1 MKYKVTRL
9 FLQAIET
16 LNIDVE
22 CLCREGVCGTCE
34 TAILEGEA
42 EHFDQYLSDAEK
54 SFTKEH
60 DDLCIKSKRQKID
73 IRSLIYFCG
82 RSIA

>member
-1 MKYKVTRL
+1 MRQQFLKMGSFTVVLAKSNQEIEVQSNQTI
-9 FLQAIET
+9 LQAIET

-42 EHFDQYLSDAEK
+42 DHFDQYLSDAER
-54 SFTKEH
+54 
-60 DDLCIKSKRQKID
+60 LR
-73 IRSLIYFCG
+73 R
-82 RSIA
+82 RV